1 MGFQIIGV
9 DVMLDHQLRPLLL
22 ETNNGPSFNL
32 DQDIDRDIKLKVV
45 DQALTMVKTLYRQ
58 ALPKEKPAA
67 QTPMLEAEIL
77 ALRKRCVCVC
87 MCMCVCVCMRV
98 CVCMG
103 IWCMCL
109 YEDVVYVHVYR
120 EME

>member
-9 DVMLDHQLRPLLL
+9 DVMIDHQLRPLLL

-58 ALPKEKPAA
+58 ALPKDKPAA
-67 QTPMLEAEIL
+67 QAPMLEGEVL
-77 ALRKRCVCVC
+77 ALRKRCVYA
-87 MCMCVCVCMRV
+87 CVCV
-98 CVCMG
+98 
-103 IWCMCL
+103 
-109 YEDVVYVHVYR
+109 
-120 EME
+120 